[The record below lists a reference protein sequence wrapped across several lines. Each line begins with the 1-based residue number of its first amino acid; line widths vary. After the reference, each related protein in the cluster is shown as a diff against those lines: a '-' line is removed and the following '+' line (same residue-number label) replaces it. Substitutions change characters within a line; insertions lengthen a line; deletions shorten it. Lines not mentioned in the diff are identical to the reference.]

1 MRRLLALT
9 LLAAVAVPTFSAC
22 ANRSID
28 EAYGVP
34 DALDW
39 SYFRAD
45 PADVVQATRFVLER
59 SGFSVE
65 GVQTAGTSYVISVSS
80 APSSADF
87 TQIRVEPAT
96 FEDYRTR
103 AQVFP
108 SERKLPSDLEVAIS
122 AEL

>member
-1 MRRLLALT
+1 MNRLLALS
-9 LLAAVAVPTFSAC
+9 LLLTAVLTFSAC

-39 SYFRAD
+39 SYFRAE
-45 PADVVQATRFVLER
+45 PADVAQAARFVLEQQ
-59 SGFSVE
+59 GITVE
-65 GVQTAGTSYVISVSS
+65 GVRNEGASYVLSISS

-87 TQIRVEPAT
+87 AEIRIEPVT
-96 FEDYRTR
+96 FEDYRAR
-103 AQVFP
+103 AQTFP
-108 SERKLPSDLEVAIS
+108 SERKLASSLEVAIS

>member
-1 MRRLLALT
+1 MNRLLALPL
-9 LLAAVAVPTFSAC
+9 LLAVLALSAC

-45 PADVVQATRFVLER
+45 PADVAQAARYALER
-59 SGFSVE
+59 RGFTVE
-65 GVQTAGTSYVISVSS
+65 AIRSEGAAYVLSISS

-87 TQIRVEPAT
+87 TEIRIEPAT
-96 FEDYRTR
+96 FEDYRAR

-108 SERKLPSDLEVAIS
+108 SQRKLASSLEVAIS